1 MKAEIELVRTLPWM
15 LVSELVLVLL
25 IAGSILLMMA
35 VRQKAAFYQKFLL
48 GLGTALCLLELTYYM
63 MLARLEEATAFG
75 EAAVVAEIN
84 REMTVTIPFPIL
96 VIVPVLCAGLFGV
109 GLFWVWNAGK
119 KGITLDSIKES
130 MDDLPTGI
138 LFADEEGK
146 VVFQNLCMKNLCL
159 KLTGEEL
166 TDSHLFWQTLLGK
179 SEAVKGTGERF
190 LRFPDGRCF
199 LFRQRILTDE
209 KEKRQYEQVM
219 AIDTTEEERL
229 YRRLESERLRQE
241 ERKARMQAYSRNVAQ
256 VTRDE
261 EILAAKIRVHDE
273 IGQALLAAR
282 KYLEEPTAEQGG
294 HVLELWREVE
304 TLLTEEKAEEGEDAL
319 ENLLR
324 TAEAIGVRI
333 VMDGPFPEENPE
345 RDILLLALHESITNL
360 IRHAGGDTIYVNLW
374 RNEEGLMMV
383 LTNNGA
389 APKEEIVERGGL
401 KLLRERVERQ
411 GGIMRLQSRP
421 VLVLSISFLTE
432 ESGR

>member
-1 MKAEIELVRTLPWM
+1 MKAEIELARTLPWM
-15 LVSELVLVLL
+15 LVSEFVLVLL
-25 IAGSILLMMA
+25 IAGSILLMIA
-35 VRQKAAFYQKFLL
+35 VRQKAPLYQKLFL
-48 GLGTALCLLELTYYM
+48 GAGTALCVLELAYF
-63 MLARLEEATAFG
+63 MLFARLEEAAAFG
-75 EAAVVAEIN
+75 EEAVVAEIG
-84 REMTVTIPFPIL
+84 REMTVTVPFPVL
-96 VIVPVLCAGLFGV
+96 VLLPVLCAVLFGF

-119 KGITLDSIKES
+119 KGISLDSIKES

-138 LFADEEGK
+138 LFADEDGK

-159 KLTGEEL
+159 KITGEEL
-166 TDSHLFWQTLLGK
+166 TDSHSFWNTLLEK
-179 SEAVKGTGERF
+179 SEAVEGTGERF
-190 LRFPDGRCF
+190 LRFADGRCF
-199 LFRQRILTDE
+199 LFRRRLLTDE

-282 KYLEEPTAEQGG
+282 KYLEDPSAEQGG

-304 TLLTEEKAEEGEDAL
+304 TLLSEEKAEEGEDAL

-360 IRHAGGDTIYVNLW
+360 IRHAGGDTLYVNLW

-411 GGIMRLQSRP
+411 GGIMRLQSTP
-421 VLVLSISFLTE
+421 VLVLSISF
-432 ESGR
+432 GR